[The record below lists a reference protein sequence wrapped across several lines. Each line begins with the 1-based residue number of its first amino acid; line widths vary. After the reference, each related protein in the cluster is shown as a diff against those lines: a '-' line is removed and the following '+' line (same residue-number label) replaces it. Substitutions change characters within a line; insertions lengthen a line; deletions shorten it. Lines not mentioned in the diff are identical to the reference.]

1 MSGSVTV
8 TCSAGEAKAQEK
20 PDRQMVMES
29 HQGLLTKIN
38 TIHPPMS
45 PLADGILG
53 NGAVGGSWKGCQA
66 EEKVL
71 TELWGGGGGGN
82 NKTH

>member
-1 MSGSVTV
+1 
-8 TCSAGEAKAQEK
+8 
-20 PDRQMVMES
+20 MES

-38 TIHPPMS
+38 VIHPPMS
-45 PLADGILG
+45 GIFG

-71 TELWGGGGGGN
+71 TELWGGGGGGTI
-82 NKTH
+82 KLTEPEEQDG